1 MVVSTQLPNKSMI
14 GLNQDHQ
21 NPTGIKVTFHKL
33 WQLVGKVEAHVN
45 DDGCVQFYFDTE
57 HHLLL
62 VQEKQP
68 CTYHCWIVA
77 LDRWRNRGY
86 PTFLKHIPFCIRI
99 YNLPNPYHCHGI
111 VRSIG
116 SKLGQVDEISIIEPT
131 TTKEAEVWLQQRK
144 YELMD
149 IGTNPYMSVQE
160 RNVAI
165 EEYITIREAGES
177 LGIAGLMHN
186 HQGN

>member
-1 MVVSTQLPNKSMI
+1 MI
-14 GLNQDHQ
+14 LSLGLIGHRGQYSDAQQEYERAQPRSSKPYRNQ
-21 NPTGIKVTFHKL
+21 
-33 WQLVGKVEAHVN
+33 VGKVKAHVN

-68 CTYHCWIVA
+68 CTYRCWIVA

-131 TTKEAEVWLQQRK
+131 TTKELK
-144 YELMD
+144 S
-149 IGTNPYMSVQE
+149 G
-160 RNVAI
+160 
-165 EEYITIREAGES
+165 
-177 LGIAGLMHN
+177 
-186 HQGN
+186 

>member
-131 TTKEAEVWLQQRK
+131 TTKEAEVWVK
-144 YELMD
+144 SSLMLV
-149 IGTNPYMSVQE
+149 I
-160 RNVAI
+160 
-165 EEYITIREAGES
+165 
-177 LGIAGLMHN
+177 
-186 HQGN
+186 